1 MKTIIIVH
9 DDTIRRTIHN
19 ELNAL
24 SAYYNIHIVVPIIPG
39 LSRQY
44 SGEQHYTV
52 HSINQSSFKL
62 FRPIGTKITNIFNAL
77 YYVFAAARV
86 VRNTRTDLAVIRT
99 QKLPFIYKILL
110 PSSINMVM
118 YYHAELTFTLKGR
131 LYNHVSKFSSRW
143 FNKLIIDTEQNII
156 DQALPREKCY
166 ICGFGFIPRK
176 FVERNFDSMHLIY
189 VGVLGKRNIHE
200 TIYGFKRFWD
210 EYGSKINMSYNIVG
224 FVEGEDKQLIQEALK
239 TAGDDTPIKYYGWLS
254 DDEVDTMFG
263 KANIGV
269 AYNRG
274 DSYYSNFISF
284 KLHEYLLSG
293 LVVTSVKSELR
304 NAIVNDTNGV
314 LHDSSAE
321 GFYDALVH
329 IYNHLDTYDSN
340 KIRESDAIYSLE
352 YNIQNI
358 QVPMYKKLIETK

>member
-24 SAYYNIHIVVPIIPG
+24 SAYYKIHIIVPIIPG
-39 LSRQY
+39 LGRQY
-44 SGEQHYTV
+44 HGEQHYTV
-52 HSINQSSFKL
+52 HSIKQSSFKL

-77 YYVFAAARV
+77 YYVFAAAHV
-86 VRNTRTDLAVIRT
+86 VRNTRNDLAVIRT

-110 PSSINMVM
+110 PSSMNMVM
-118 YYHAELTFTLKGR
+118 YYHAELTFTFKGR
-131 LYNHVSKFSSRW
+131 LYNHVSKFSSKW

-156 DQALPREKCY
+156 DQALPRDKCY
-166 ICGFGFIPRK
+166 ICGFGFVPRK
-176 FVERNFDSMHLIY
+176 FQERSFDAMNLIY
-189 VGVLGKRNIHE
+189 VGVLRKRNIHE
-200 TIYGFKRFWD
+200 TIYGFKKFYD
-210 EYGSKINMSYNIVG
+210 EYGSKISMRYNIIGNVD
-224 FVEGEDKQLIQEALK
+224 GEDKQLIQDALK
-239 TAGDDTPIKYYGWLS
+239 TAGINTPVKYHGWLS

-263 KANIGV
+263 ESNIGV
-269 AYNRG
+269 AFNRS
-274 DSYYSNFISF
+274 DSCYANFISF

-293 LVVTSVKSELR
+293 LVVTSTFSELR
-304 NAIVNDTNGV
+304 SEVISDVNGV
-314 LHDSSAE
+314 IHESSAE
-321 GFYDALVH
+321 GFYNALVY

-340 KIRESDAIYSLE
+340 KIRESDVTYSLE